1 MKAKYLG
8 TFWIED
14 VSSSGEYLS
23 RIVNEEDREGYDIE
37 LFMRAS
43 SSEPYDGIMTETNTS
58 AIICK
63 ISDCGDEYKLWRI
76 W

>member
-8 TFWIED
+8 AFWIED
-14 VSSSGEYLS
+14 DPE
-23 RIVNEEDREGYDIE
+23 RIVNEEDGEGYALE

-43 SSEPYDGIMTETNTS
+43 TPEPYDGIMTETNTS